1 VLEKF
6 REFQSLVESFFN
18 RKIIVVQSIGVVS
31 MKSFIPSLQKSG
43 YLILFRALMLINK
56 MAPQKGNIDIL

>member
-18 RKIIVVQSIGVVS
+18 RKIILVQSIGVAS